1 MAERTSSLD
10 QVRESLRLQQV
21 YNTITSYALDMA
33 LDRGLLGDFRRRTQ
47 SLIYPAPTA
56 VEPLSRPVKVRLML
70 QELGPTYVKM
80 GQIISSRSETLP
92 KDWAVELNKLQSN
105 VPPFPSDEVRQII
118 QEELGD
124 TPEHIYDEFSPTP
137 LAAASTAQVHRARL
151 HDGTEVVVKV
161 QRPGIRKQMRAD
173 VGVMAS
179 LSRALQRRSQYA
191 RDIDLPGMITEFGEG
206 IIRELDYG
214 GELYNM
220 KRLSRNMETVPG
232 ILVPKAYPH
241 LSTSKV
247 LTMEYLKGVKISD
260 VAAIEAA
267 GLDCQVIGMTILRAL
282 VKQLLIDG
290 FFHADPHPG
299 NLLLILET
307 GEVGFLDMGMMG
319 EIDLTQRINLINLL
333 MVTRQKDAAG
343 LARAVRSLSVPFRK
357 KVDDGKFYKD
367 FERSIGRYM
376 DPDVPTSFGPLMNV
390 IFDLLSTHGLRLDSN
405 LTLAIKAM
413 MQAEA
418 IYTVLYPEGGGLTE
432 RGFEIA
438 KELVLQET
446 TADNVKNA
454 LTRQASLMAQDA
466 VKQLPSLQEATLRW
480 LGMYQRG
487 RFELHVDTS
496 DLSKEVK
503 SLRRIAQQIIVGI
516 MLVGMIIGSAIAA
529 SFSAVAGDLG
539 STLAQWALV
548 VFFASLAVAA
558 LFVAILIYR
567 LIFPPRED
575 E

>member
-33 LDRGLLGDFRRRTQ
+33 LDRGLLGDFRRRMQ

-220 KRLSRNMETVPG
+220 KRLSRNMEAVPG
-232 ILVPKAYPH
+232 ILVPQAYPR

-390 IFDLLSTHGLRLDSN
+390 IFDLLSAHGLRLDSN

-432 RGFEIA
+432 QGFEIA